1 MKKLFFF
8 FIILFFSNAVLADT
22 QWITKKTSKNSKIK
36 SLEQMFVDGLLTRD
50 ECIKAKKKIL
60 KNSPITGCKKVQ
72 EKEATY
78 IKKKEPKKKEPKE
91 KNLAKKGI
99 ITFPKC
105 KLYAGEKDFYT
116 TFDID
121 LEMNDVYRTFYAK
134 PDFFYKYLEIIKN
147 DKTKVETKIIKW
159 GTEKNQ
165 YMNYVFD
172 KRTNNAYE
180 IQYRDKLGKKRTKK
194 TKLVCDKVVGKWK
207 KQSTQVAKKEKPK
220 KKKKIVKEVQG
231 IEEDNIKPSILIASE
246 LKFDSP
252 DYVIKGTVT
261 DKGGSEKF
269 YLFIKKTGGKERRIK
284 LNNGKFEITRFSYG
298 EEIQFIARDEYSN
311 ETIKNV
317 KIIIQEPDEVEIAK
331 KYDELKPYVKG
342 IKNNNRIAIIIGV
355 ENYENTVKALYANN
369 DAQIFNNFAIRSLG
383 ISKSNIKVLIEDKAR
398 RIDTI
403 KTLKKWLPRKVVPNQ
418 SELFVFFSGHGYP
431 SQSEGLHL
439 IPQDGDPTLLEETS
453 LSHKAI
459 INLIQKTEP
468 KSVTMFVDACYSGQS
483 NTGEVLVAGLK
494 PLALLNNEENIPSNF
509 NFFSSSANNQTSGT
523 IREAKHGI
531 FSYYLMKGLSKGEAD
546 LNNDRQITNNELFT
560 YLQNQVS
567 EEANIQ
573 NRDQIPKLNSSN
585 PDHIIMK
592 Y

>member
-78 IKKKEPKKKEPKE
+78 IKKKKPKKKEPKE

-147 DKTKVETKIIKW
+147 DQTKVETKIIKW

-220 KKKKIVKEVQG
+220 NKKIVKEVQG

-494 PLALLNNEENIPSNF
+494 PLALLNNEEDIPSNF

-585 PDHIIMK
+585 PDQIIMK